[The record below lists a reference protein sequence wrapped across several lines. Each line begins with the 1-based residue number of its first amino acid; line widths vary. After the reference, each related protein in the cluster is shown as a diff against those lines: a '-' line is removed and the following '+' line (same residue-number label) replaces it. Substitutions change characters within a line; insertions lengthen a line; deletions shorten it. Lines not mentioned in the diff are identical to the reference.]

1 MPIRI
6 LSNSEEELALHAIQ
20 IERIVLKILTCTT
33 IDSSL
38 RIIIPWRLLC
48 PKLSETVAIMMS
60 FFSDCDAHTYLV
72 NVDHKEGQ
80 LESVFILQ
88 HSLFYSTPRYR
99 FKL

>member
-72 NVDHKEGQ
+72 NVDHNRR
-80 LESVFILQ
+80 SVRIGIHTSAFII
-88 HSLFYSTPRYR
+88 LFNTEV
-99 FKL
+99 